1 MVVFIHKG
9 SFTLATQNKGIY
21 MFFET
26 IPWQS
31 ALVGVAV
38 TLALI
43 VLNEISRRSK
53 WAAIFCFIVLP
64 IILTIFVWPTTAA
77 EGTTVGSW
85 FAWVKVYSCL
95 AGVIGF
101 MAIRYIKGAVN
112 NKYLLFFPAFI
123 LGFNI
128 FEAVMRE
135 FQTSGFNGMHD
146 GMLIIGGQWNILNA
160 IAGILNIVTI
170 CGWAGIYIS
179 KNKSQDMM
187 WPDML
192 WFWIIAYDLWN
203 FAYVYNCVP
212 DHSFYAG
219 MCLLLSCTIPAFFIK
234 KGAWLQHRASTLGFW
249 MMFVMT
255 FPSFVDTSAY
265 AVKSSHNTDA
275 MWLISI
281 ISIAF
286 NLGVFVYQ
294 FAKIRKFK
302 LSPLKDEIH
311 TDLKVYQDVAAVNN

>member
-1 MVVFIHKG
+1 
-9 SFTLATQNKGIY
+9 
-21 MFFET
+21 MFLFES
-26 IPWQS
+26 IPWYS
-31 ALVGVAV
+31 AVAGVTV

-43 VLNEISRRSK
+43 LLNEISRRSK
-53 WAAIFCFIVLP
+53 LAAGFCFLILP
-64 IILTIFVWPTTAA
+64 ILLTIFVWPTTAA

-85 FAWVKVYSCL
+85 FAWVKAYSAL
-95 AGVIGF
+95 AGCLGF
-101 MAIRYIKGAVN
+101 MALRYIKGAVN

-128 FEAVMRE
+128 FEAVIRE
-135 FQTSGFNGMHD
+135 FQTFSFEGMHD
-146 GMLIIGGQWNILNA
+146 GMMIIGGEWNILNG

-179 KNKSQDMM
+179 KDKYKDMV

-212 DHSFYAG
+212 DHAFYAG
-219 MCLLLSCTIPAFFIK
+219 LCLLLSCTIPAFFIK
-234 KGAWLQHRASTLGFW
+234 KGAWLQHRAHTLGFW

-255 FPSFVDTSAY
+255 FPAFVDTTMF

-275 MWLISI
+275 MWLVSTLSI
-281 ISIAF
+281 LF
-286 NLGVFVYQ
+286 NIGVFVYQ
-294 FAKIRKFK
+294 FHKIRTRK
-302 LSPLKDEIH
+302 LRPLKDELH
-311 TDLKVYQDVAAVNN
+311 TDLKVYQEVAQTQH

>member
-1 MVVFIHKG
+1 
-9 SFTLATQNKGIY
+9 
-21 MFFET
+21 MFFFES
-26 IPWQS
+26 IPWYS
-31 ALVGVAV
+31 VLAGVGV

-43 VLNEISRRSK
+43 LLNEISRRSK
-53 WAAIFCFIVLP
+53 WAAGFCFLVLP
-64 IILTIFVWPTTAA
+64 ILLTIFVWPTTAA

-85 FAWVKVYSCL
+85 FAWVKAYSAL
-95 AGVIGF
+95 AGCLGF
-101 MAIRYIKGAVN
+101 MALRYIKGAVN

-146 GMLIIGGQWNILNA
+146 GMMIIGGQWNILNA

-179 KNKSQDMM
+179 KDKYQDMV

-212 DHSFYAG
+212 DHSFYSG
-219 MCLLLSCTIPAFFIK
+219 LCLLLSCTIPAFFIK
-234 KGAWLQHRASTLGFW
+234 KGAWLQHRAHTLGFW

-255 FPSFVDTSAY
+255 FPAFVDTTMF
-265 AVKSSHNTDA
+265 AVKSSHNTNA

-281 ISIAF
+281 ISIVF
-286 NLGVFVYQ
+286 NIGVFVYQ
-294 FAKIRKFK
+294 FRKIRTLK
-302 LSPLKDEIH
+302 LRPLKDELH
-311 TDLKVYQDVAAVNN
+311 TDLKVYQEVAQANN